1 MQLANVQQRYF
12 HKKRFKEGKRK
23 KKKSRPSVVKS
34 VLEYHQIPVG
44 NERAIPLWKLTG
56 LTEYSFD

>member
-1 MQLANVQQRYF
+1 MFNKGIFTKNAL
-12 HKKRFKEGKRK
+12 KKKK
-23 KKKSRPSVVKS
+23 KKKSRASVVKS

-44 NERAIPLWKLTG
+44 NECTIPLWKLTG

>member
-1 MQLANVQQRYF
+1 MFNKGIF
-12 HKKRFKEGKRK
+12 TKKCFKEEK

-44 NERAIPLWKLTG
+44 NEHTIPLWKLTG